1 MTHGNDDRS
10 QKARAQ
16 PLDEKHP
23 GLEVLSAEPEN
34 AQTDSRANL
43 ASYLTPREQHYI
55 RNHYRTPAID
65 AAEWRVS
72 LTGLVEEQADLSID
86 ELEHDFPTESVIHTM
101 ECSGNGRA
109 YFEPDA
115 EGDQWTYGALGTAVW
130 TGTPLRDVLLEYG
143 GATENGLWLS
153 VTSGETIDDEDVFCR
168 SIPMAKVLDDCL
180 LAYEI
185 NGTSVKTR
193 ARLPSPVARS
203 RLVRQQ

>member
-86 ELEHDFPTESVIHTM
+86 ELEHDFPDRIGYPYDGVLGKRPGVLRT
-101 ECSGNGRA
+101 GRR
-109 YFEPDA
+109 
-115 EGDQWTYGALGTAVW
+115 G
-130 TGTPLRDVLLEYG
+130 
-143 GATENGLWLS
+143 
-153 VTSGETIDDEDVFCR
+153 
-168 SIPMAKVLDDCL
+168 
-180 LAYEI
+180 
-185 NGTSVKTR
+185 
-193 ARLPSPVARS
+193 
-203 RLVRQQ
+203 